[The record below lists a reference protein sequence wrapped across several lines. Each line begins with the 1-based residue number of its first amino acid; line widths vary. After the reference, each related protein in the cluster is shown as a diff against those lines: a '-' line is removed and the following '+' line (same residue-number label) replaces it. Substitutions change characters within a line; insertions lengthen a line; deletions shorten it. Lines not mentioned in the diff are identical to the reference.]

1 MTFAEVY
8 GRTRHDVSGL
18 AEGRRRSF
26 SASQSAHS
34 GAGGTAVRRRGEGL
48 YSLSGPGVG
57 QANTGAVTHS
67 GVVEWA
73 WEE

>member
-18 AEGRRRSF
+18 TEAAEILGVPERTFRRWRDRRE
-26 SASQSAHS
+26 
-34 GAGGTAVRRRGEGL
+34 AGGEGL
-48 YSLSGPGVG
+48 YSPSGPGVG

-67 GVVEWA
+67 GGVEWD
-73 WEE
+73 WEK